1 MSTREMV
8 IGILDLL
15 TEEQLTDVL
24 MFAEDFLTPN
34 AETKKAIEET
44 EYILKHPD
52 EYKSYTNIEE
62 ILNDE

>member
-1 MSTREMV
+1 MNTREMV

-62 ILNDE
+62 LLNDE

>member
-62 ILNDE
+62 ILND

>member
-1 MSTREMV
+1 MNTREMV